1 MNHYVISPNVVL
13 IRQDA
18 DLVDTFSELNE
29 RLAWRELTTNLRSC
43 EEPPYLF
50 FRITLNLR
58 PGSVTYAG
66 FSTGAPFMLTRDKD
80 VKKRAYFLRHWIR
93 QVDAK
98 ENADVPLENVPH
110 LSVAVQGDYMIA
122 RVTIDRPLVP
132 ADVFKSVPFATWMF
146 QIVEVDAVIQG
157 APGIRFAFSIERTV
171 IGEEREVVSAA
182 GIELKSKGPIKQA
195 DGANTGPKRSTQPP
209 PPRSSPPTLVRPAR
223 PMPHMVHPPMQQF
236 SQQRSSLGFNSMNM
250 RASPGLYPVSS
261 YSHGSSRQSAPGMRQ
276 NVPSRPQYTP
286 SNPLRAP
293 SRSYNRLPAVSNGG
307 SAISSSDNL
316 RPVIHPYLRL
326 WEDRDL
332 DDPYEPIFVTED
344 DEYERKARRT
354 WVVEETAE
362 QTNRFD
368 YQSLFGL
375 PTADYPPYYF
385 MGPILNTVD
394 GGADLEIM
402 VDRKQ
407 KMPAESSEGRGLKGE
422 DHMMSSEREDD
433 RYTSAVVAAAE
444 YNAMLRND
452 RVELRKWLEE
462 DVARDEQQ
470 SEEEEEEDDGD
481 GDSSD

>member
-1 MNHYVISPNVVL
+1 MNHYIISPKL
-13 IRQDA
+13 ITIRQDTE
-18 DLVDTFSELNE
+18 LVESFSELNE
-29 RLAWRELTTNLRSC
+29 RLSWRELTTNLRSC

-50 FRITLNLR
+50 FRITLSLR

-98 ENADVPLENVPH
+98 ENANLSLENVPH
-110 LSVAVQGDYMIA
+110 LSVAVQGDCMIA

-132 ADVFKSVPFATWMF
+132 SDVFKSVPFATWMF

-171 IGEEREVVSAA
+171 IGEEREVVNAA
-182 GIELKSKGPIKQA
+182 GVELKSKGPIKQA
-195 DGANTGPKRSTQPP
+195 DGANTGPKRPTQRPP
-209 PPRSSPPTLVRPAR
+209 SRPPQPTLVRPAR

-236 SQQRSSLGFNSMNM
+236 PQRSSLGFTSMNM
-250 RASPGLYPVSS
+250 RANSSVYPVSS
-261 YSHGSSRQSAPGMRQ
+261 YSHGSSRQIAPGMRQ
-276 NVPSRPQYTP
+276 NGPSRSQYTSP
-286 SNPLRAP
+286 HQVRTP
-293 SRSYNRLPAVSNGG
+293 SRSYNRSSAVSNGG
-307 SAISSSDNL
+307 SAISSADNL
-316 RPVIHPYLRL
+316 RPVMHPYLRL

-332 DDPYEPIFVTED
+332 DDPYEPILVTED
-344 DEYERKARRT
+344 DEYERKVRRK

-368 YQSLFGL
+368 YQNLFGL
-375 PTADYPPYYF
+375 PTADYPPYY
-385 MGPILNTVD
+385 MRPIVSTTN
-394 GGADLEIM
+394 GEADLEIT
-402 VDRKQ
+402 VDRMQ
-407 KMPAESSEGRGLKGE
+407 KMPAESSEGRGLK
-422 DHMMSSEREDD
+422 REDQMIISEEAD
-433 RYTSAVVAAAE
+433 ERYTAAVVAAAE
-444 YNAMLRND
+444 YNSMLRND

-470 SEEEEEEDDGD
+470 SEEEHGDEDGD